1 MQGFCLIKFIKF
13 LLAEKPKYMPSSMM
27 YYEDTYVVLPPDM
40 QEQFVT
46 QPELEKLLH
55 DLLDDIQDNRPH
67 DLQNL
72 NTIAEQVQRLIKT
85 ACDLDCGDR
94 GTWQWYVV
102 RLDK

>member
-1 MQGFCLIKFIKF
+1 
-13 LLAEKPKYMPSSMM
+13 MM

-40 QEQFVT
+40 QENFVT
-46 QPELEKLLH
+46 QPELEQILH
-55 DLLDDIQDNRPH
+55 DLLVNIQDALPY

-72 NTIAEQVQRLIKT
+72 ANIDEQVQRLIKT

>member
-1 MQGFCLIKFIKF
+1 
-13 LLAEKPKYMPSSMM
+13 MM

-40 QEQFVT
+40 QEKFVT
-46 QPELEKLLH
+46 QPELEQILH
-55 DLLDDIQDNRPH
+55 DLLIDIQEALPH
-67 DLQNL
+67 DLLNL
-72 NTIAEQVQRLIKT
+72 PIGEQVQRLIKT

>member
-1 MQGFCLIKFIKF
+1 
-13 LLAEKPKYMPSSMM
+13 MPSSMM
-27 YYEDTYVVLPPDM
+27 YYEDTYVMLPPDM

-46 QPELEKLLH
+46 QPELEQILH
-55 DLLDDIQDNRPH
+55 DLLIDIQDALPY

-72 NTIAEQVQRLIKT
+72 AISEQVQRLIKT

>member
-1 MQGFCLIKFIKF
+1 
-13 LLAEKPKYMPSSMM
+13 MPSSMM

-40 QEQFVT
+40 QQQFVT

-55 DLLDDIQDNRPH
+55 DLLVDIQPQDLPT

-72 NTIAEQVQRLIKT
+72 ANINEQIHRLIKT

-94 GTWQWYVV
+94 GIWQWYVV
-102 RLDK
+102 RLEK

>member
-1 MQGFCLIKFIKF
+1 
-13 LLAEKPKYMPSSMM
+13 MPSSMM

-40 QEQFVT
+40 QERFVN
-46 QPELEKLLH
+46 QLELEQILH
-55 DLLDDIQDNRPH
+55 DLLVEIEHQDLPT

-72 NTIAEQVQRLIKT
+72 PTINEQVQRLIKT

>member
-1 MQGFCLIKFIKF
+1 
-13 LLAEKPKYMPSSMM
+13 MPSSMM

-40 QEQFVT
+40 QENFVT
-46 QPELEKLLH
+46 QPELEQILH
-55 DLLDDIQDNRPH
+55 DLLVNIQDALPY

-72 NTIAEQVQRLIKT
+72 ASIDEQVQRLIKT

-94 GTWQWYVV
+94 GIWQWYVV

>member
-1 MQGFCLIKFIKF
+1 
-13 LLAEKPKYMPSSMM
+13 MPSSMM
-27 YYEDTYVVLPPDM
+27 YYEDSYVVLPPDM

-46 QPELEKLLH
+46 QPELEKILH
-55 DLLDDIQDNRPH
+55 DLLIDIQDALPY

-72 NTIAEQVQRLIKT
+72 AISEQVQRLIKT

>member
-1 MQGFCLIKFIKF
+1 
-13 LLAEKPKYMPSSMM
+13 MPSSMM

-46 QPELEKLLH
+46 QPELEKILH
-55 DLLDDIQDNRPH
+55 DLLIDIQDALPF

-72 NTIAEQVQRLIKT
+72 AISEQVQRLIKT

-102 RLDK
+102 RLYK

>member
-1 MQGFCLIKFIKF
+1 
-13 LLAEKPKYMPSSMM
+13 MPSSMM

-40 QEQFVT
+40 KEQFVN
-46 QPELEKLLH
+46 QLELEQILH
-55 DLLDDIQDNRPH
+55 DLLADIQDALPY

-72 NTIAEQVQRLIKT
+72 TTINEQVQRLIKT

>member
-1 MQGFCLIKFIKF
+1 
-13 LLAEKPKYMPSSMM
+13 MPSSMM

-46 QPELEKLLH
+46 QPELEQILH
-55 DLLDDIQDNRPH
+55 DLLSGIQDALPY

-72 NTIAEQVQRLIKT
+72 DDINQQVQRLVKT

-94 GTWQWYVV
+94 GRWQWYVV

>member
-1 MQGFCLIKFIKF
+1 
-13 LLAEKPKYMPSSMM
+13 MM

-40 QEQFVT
+40 QEQFVN
-46 QPELEKLLH
+46 QLELEQILH
-55 DLLDDIQDNRPH
+55 DLLADIQDALPY

-72 NTIAEQVQRLIKT
+72 TTINEQVQRLIKT

-102 RLDK
+102 RLDN

>member
-1 MQGFCLIKFIKF
+1 
-13 LLAEKPKYMPSSMM
+13 MPSSMM
-27 YYEDTYVVLPPDM
+27 YYEDNYVVLPPDM
-40 QEQFVT
+40 QEKFVT

-55 DLLDDIQDNRPH
+55 ELLVDIQDQLPR

-72 NTIAEQVQRLIKT
+72 KTIPEQVQRLIKT

-102 RLDK
+102 RLEK

>member
-1 MQGFCLIKFIKF
+1 
-13 LLAEKPKYMPSSMM
+13 MPSSMM
-27 YYEDTYVVLPPDM
+27 YYEDSYVVLPPDM

-46 QPELEKLLH
+46 QPELEQILH
-55 DLLDDIQDNRPH
+55 DLLIDIQDALPY

-72 NTIAEQVQRLIKT
+72 AINEQVQRLIKT

-102 RLDK
+102 RIDK